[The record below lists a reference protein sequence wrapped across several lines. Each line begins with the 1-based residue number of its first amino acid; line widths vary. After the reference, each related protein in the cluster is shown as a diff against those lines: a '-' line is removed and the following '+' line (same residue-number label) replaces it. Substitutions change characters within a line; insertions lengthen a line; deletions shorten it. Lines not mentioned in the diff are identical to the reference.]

1 MTLNEIIADLKTDRV
16 KKVIFDSDTY
26 NEMDD
31 QYAIAYALGS
41 DRMDVVAINAALFH
55 NQRSESFADGME
67 KSYEEI
73 GRVLKVCHREGTVE
87 TFRGCPTPISES
99 SGFAP
104 VDSPAARNII
114 KVAHEYDEMVYI
126 LTTGACTNVASAIM
140 IDPSIKENIC
150 VVWLGGM
157 CLEFTELYEF
167 NLVQDYRAGQIL
179 LNSGA
184 NLILLPAIGDLG
196 HGTQVLRATD
206 EELKYIKGDSDACVF
221 FRDTLPD
228 EFRAETVAYSGR
240 FVRIIWDVAAPA
252 VISVPEAFEYS
263 IIPAPI
269 FADSRSYAFDA
280 TRHPIIYMEKLDPAA
295 VLKDTFESISK
306 L

>member
-1 MTLNEIIADLKTDRV
+1 MTLNEIIADLKNDRV

-41 DRMDVVAINAALFH
+41 ERMNVVAINAALFH
-55 NQRSESFADGME
+55 NQRSESFTDGME

-73 GRVLKVCHREGTVE
+73 GRVLKVCHREGTVDV
-87 TFRGCPTPISES
+87 FKGCPTPISES
-99 SGFAP
+99 PDFAP
-104 VDSPAARNII
+104 VDSPASRNII
-114 KVAHEYDEMVYI
+114 KVAHESDEMVYV
-126 LTTGACTNVASAIM
+126 LTTGACTNVSSAIM
-140 IDPSIKENIC
+140 MDPSIKDKIC

-157 CLEFTELYEF
+157 CLEHPELYEF

-179 LNSGA
+179 LNSGV
-184 NLILLPAIGDLG
+184 NLVLLPAIGAAG
-196 HGTQVLRATD
+196 HGTQELRATD
-206 EELKYIKGDSDACVF
+206 EDLKHIKGDSDACVF

-228 EFRAETVAYSGR
+228 EFRAETVAYAGR
-240 FVRIIWDVAAPA
+240 FERIIWDVAAPA
-252 VISVPEAFEYS
+252 AISVPEALEFS

-269 FADSRSYAFDA
+269 FADNQRYSFDA
-280 TRHPIIYMEKLDPAA
+280 TRHKIIYMEKLDAA
-295 VLKDTFESISK
+295 PVFKDAFTCISR